1 MANQSN
7 MHVLVVDDEPDIQ
20 RGLQRILRMRG
31 FDVET
36 ASDGEEAVR
45 KVGELSPDAVLMDI
59 RMPRMDGIAASRQI
73 RKNRPGTLV
82 IFMTAYSD
90 LADRAGA
97 EQSLDVVPKPIDI
110 EYVCRLLQE
119 RGVGHG

>member
-1 MANQSN
+1 MANQTN

-73 RKNRPGTLV
+73 HKISPQILV

-90 LADRAGA
+90 LADRAGT
-97 EQSLDVVPKPIDI
+97 EQSLEVVPKPIDI
-110 EYVCRLLQE
+110 EHVCRLLQH
-119 RGVGHG
+119 RGIGCG